1 MRRPCGGITPRMF
14 SPLSNGGT
22 VCVGGVGARLGKVD
36 LPISI
41 QAGVGR
47 SAADA
52 AVDRR
57 VLTGRGGVGGGL
69 MTCARR
75 ASGRWIGI
83 QEMAVGGGTKGRR
96 SFGGG
101 AGGSVTIAVLN
112 GCPAGRYSSRTG
124 SMCSS
129 PGPYTPH
136 LFFLLFLLFGVL
148 LPFHFIS
155 ASEGGFT
162 LSQARALRT

>member
-1 MRRPCGGITPRMF
+1 MF
-14 SPLSNGGT
+14 SPLLNGGT
-22 VCVGGVGARLGKVD
+22 VCVGGVGGRLGKVD

-41 QAGVGR
+41 QAGLGR

-69 MTCARR
+69 MMCARR

-83 QEMAVGGGTKGRR
+83 QEMAVGGGTKGRS

-101 AGGSVTIAVLN
+101 AGGSVIIAVLK
-112 GCPAGRYSSRTG
+112 GCPAGRYSRMTG
-124 SMCSS
+124 SICSS
-129 PGPYTPH
+129 PCPYTSH
-136 LFFLLFLLFGVL
+136 LFLLFFFAVWGDIAAVPL
-148 LPFHFIS
+148 Y
-155 ASEGGFT
+155 
-162 LSQARALRT
+162 LRL